1 MEYKNIAVNRKA
13 THEYEIVEK
22 YEAGISLLG
31 SEVKSAREGN
41 VNIKDAYV
49 DLRSG
54 EAILLNAHISTY
66 PNAGDNNHEPLRN
79 RKLLLN
85 RQELKKYIKKT
96 TIRGFTLIPLRM
108 YFTKKGLIK
117 IEIALAKGK
126 HTYDKK
132 QVLKE
137 RDQKRD
143 MARELKNYK

>member
-13 THEYEIVEK
+13 FHEYEIIEK
-22 YEAGISLLG
+22 IEAGMVLLG
-31 SEVKSAREGN
+31 SEVKSAREGK

-54 EAILLNAHISTY
+54 EAILINAHISQYT
-66 PNAGDNNHEPLRN
+66 NAGINNHEPLRN

-85 RQELKKYIKKT
+85 KQELKKYVKKT

-117 IEIALAKGK
+117 IELALAKGK
-126 HTYDKK
+126 HSYDKR
-132 QVLKE
+132 QQLKE

>member
-1 MEYKNIAVNRKA
+1 MEYKNIAVNKKA
-13 THEYEIVEK
+13 FHEYEIIEK
-22 YEAGISLLG
+22 IEAGISLLG

-54 EAILLNAHISTY
+54 EAILLNAHISMYT
-66 PNAGDNNHEPLRN
+66 NAGINNHEPLRN
-79 RKLLLN
+79 RKLLLH

-96 TIRGFTLIPLRM
+96 TQRGFTVIPLRM

-117 IEIALAKGK
+117 VEIALARGK
-126 HTYDKK
+126 HSYDKK
-132 QVLKE
+132 QQLKE

>member
-1 MEYKNIAVNRKA
+1 MEYKNIAINRKA
-13 THEYEIVEK
+13 HHEYEIIEK
-22 YEAGISLLG
+22 IEAGMVLLG

-66 PNAGDNNHEPLRN
+66 PNAGENNHEPLRK

-117 IEIALAKGK
+117 IELALAKGK

>member
-13 THEYEIVEK
+13 SHEYEIVEK
-22 YEAGISLLG
+22 VEAGISLLG

-54 EAILLNAHISTY
+54 EAILLNAHISQY
-66 PNAGDNNHEPLRN
+66 VNAGINNHEPLRN
-79 RKLLLN
+79 RKLLLHK
-85 RQELKKYIKKT
+85 QELKKFIKKT
-96 TIRGFTLIPLRM
+96 TQRGFTVIPLRM

-117 IEIALAKGK
+117 IEIALARGK
-126 HTYDKK
+126 HSYDKK
-132 QVLKE
+132 QALKE

>member
-13 THEYEIVEK
+13 YHEYEILDK
-22 YEAGISLLG
+22 IEAGIVLLG
-31 SEVKSAREGN
+31 SEVKSAREGK

-54 EAILLNAHISTY
+54 EAILINAHISPY
-66 PNAGDNNHEPLRN
+66 SNASYNNHEPLRN

-85 RQELKKYIKKT
+85 KRELKKYGKKT
-96 TIRGFTLIPLRM
+96 TERGFTLIPLRM
-108 YFTKKGLIK
+108 YFTEKGLIK

-126 HTYDKK
+126 HFYDKK
-132 QVLKE
+132 RQLKE

>member
-79 RKLLLN
+79 RKLLLHK
-85 RQELKKYIKKT
+85 QELKKLVKKT
-96 TIRGFTLIPLRM
+96 TQRGFTVIPLRM

-117 IEIALAKGK
+117 VEIALGKGK
-126 HTYDKK
+126 HSYDKK
-132 QVLKE
+132 QALKE

>member
-22 YEAGISLLG
+22 FEAGISLLG

-54 EAILLNAHISTY
+54 EAILLNAHISPY
-66 PNAGDNNHEPLRN
+66 FNAGINNHEPLRN
-79 RKLLLN
+79 RKLLLH
-85 RQELKKYIKKT
+85 RQELKKLVKKT
-96 TIRGFTLIPLRM
+96 TQRGFTVIPLRM

-117 IEIALAKGK
+117 VEIALAKGK
-126 HTYDKK
+126 HSYDKK
-132 QVLKE
+132 QALKE

>member
-13 THEYEIVEK
+13 HHEYEIIEK
-22 YEAGISLLG
+22 IEAGMVLLG
-31 SEVKSAREGN
+31 SEVKSARDGN

-49 DLRSG
+49 DLRTG
-54 EAILLNAHISTY
+54 EAILINAHISTY

-126 HTYDKK
+126 HSYDKK
-132 QVLKE
+132 RVLKE

>member
-13 THEYEIVEK
+13 FHEYEVVEK
-22 YEAGISLLG
+22 VEAGISLLG
-31 SEVKSAREGN
+31 SEVKSAREGK

-54 EAILLNAHISTY
+54 EAILHNAHISQY
-66 PNAGDNNHEPLRN
+66 ANAGINNHEPLRN
-79 RKLLLN
+79 RKLLLH
-85 RQELKKYIKKT
+85 RQELKKFIKKT
-96 TIRGFTLIPLRM
+96 TQRGFTVIPLRM

-126 HTYDKK
+126 HSYDKK

>member
-1 MEYKNIAVNRKA
+1 MEYKNIAVNKKA
-13 THEYEIVEK
+13 YHEYEILDK
-22 YEAGISLLG
+22 IEAGISLLG
-31 SEVKSAREGN
+31 SEVKSAREGK

-54 EAILLNAHISTY
+54 EAILLNAHISQY
-66 PNAGDNNHEPLRN
+66 ANAGINNHEPLRN
-79 RKLLLN
+79 RKLLLH
-85 RQELKKYIKKT
+85 RQELKKLIKKT
-96 TIRGFTLIPLRM
+96 TQRGFTVIPIRM

-126 HTYDKK
+126 HFYDKK